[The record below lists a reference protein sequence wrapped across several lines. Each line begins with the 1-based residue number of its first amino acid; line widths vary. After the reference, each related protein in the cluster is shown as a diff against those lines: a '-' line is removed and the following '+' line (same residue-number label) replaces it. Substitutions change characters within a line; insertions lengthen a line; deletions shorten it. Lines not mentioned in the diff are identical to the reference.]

1 VFRLTRPGAAE
12 VAAFLAGQREARL
25 TYPEVGAT
33 RDGAP
38 PSGYA
43 VDRSRV
49 LLGSGPAAFAR
60 AEAALRAWRM
70 ATLGWA
76 AIQPPDA
83 PIAPGVTVAM
93 LVRHYGLWSLN
104 ACRLIYVLDDETND
118 VRRVGFGYG
127 TLPAHAA
134 VGEERFAVEWTRA
147 DDRVWYDLYAFS
159 RPGHLLTR
167 LGYPLARRL
176 QRRFGR
182 DSKAAM
188 VAAVRG
194 AARARAVA

>member
-1 VFRLTRPGAAE
+1 VFRLTRPSADA
-12 VAAFLAGQREARL
+12 VAAFLAGQRDAHL

-33 RDGAP
+33 RDGAAP
-38 PSGYA
+38 GGYR
-43 VDRSRV
+43 VDRNRV

-60 AEAALRAWRM
+60 AAAALRAWRM
-70 ATLGWA
+70 AALGWA

-83 PIAPGVTVAM
+83 PLAPGVTVAM
-93 LVRHYGLWSLN
+93 LVRHYGLWSLH
-104 ACRLIYVLDDETND
+104 ACRLVYVVDED
-118 VRRVGFGYG
+118 AGGVRRLGFGYG
-127 TLPAHAA
+127 TLPAHGA

-159 RPGHLLTR
+159 RPRHLLTR

-194 AARARAVA
+194 AERRDVGA